1 MEITPLGDSA
11 LIVRV
16 RNQFED
22 APEQTSNDVL
32 RALRQIEDARIPGVI
47 ELAPAYTTVAVFFD
61 PLRVMDDAAMVDHVI
76 ESLTQKI
83 HEALSRGGR
92 RKQRDKGTRLIEI
105 PVCYEAEFALD
116 LEQVSRQAQIDPAE
130 IIDLHRA
137 AQYRV
142 SCIGFTPGF
151 PFLSGLHKRLATP
164 RRSIPRKEIPAG
176 SVAIGGVQTGIYPM
190 KSPGG
195 WNIIGRTPLRLF
207 NPQKDPPALL
217 RPGDSVRF
225 RAITREEFDRAA
237 N

>member
-22 APEQTSNDVL
+22 APEQTSNEVL

-61 PLRVMDDAAMVDHVI
+61 PLRVMDDAARVDHVI
-76 ESLTQKI
+76 EALTQKI
-83 HEALSRGGR
+83 HEALARGGR

-116 LEQVSRQAQIDPAE
+116 LEQVSRQTQIDPTE
-130 IIDLHRA
+130 VTDLHRV

-151 PFLSGLHKRLATP
+151 PFLSGLHKRLAT
-164 RRSIPRKEIPAG
+164 RRREIPRKEIPAG
-176 SVAIGGVQTGIYPM
+176 SVAIAGAQTGIYPM

-207 NPQKDPPALL
+207 DPQKSPPALL
-217 RPGDSVRF
+217 HAGDRIRF
-225 RAITREEFDRAA
+225 RAITRSEFEALKR
-237 N
+237 